1 MQKGLIH
8 AVKEVFPGV
17 HHRFCVWHLW
27 KNFNKQWK
35 DLQLRGLLWECAR
48 CTSQDGFL
56 ESIKKIERVN
66 KEAWEYLNKWPRDS
80 WSRAFFSNAPKI
92 DNICNNACEVF
103 NSRIKEARA
112 KPIITLLEEV
122 RLYAMRSIARNK
134 VKLNSNTGILPPIQR
149 SRLEKIRKES
159 KSWVPMW
166 SGDSEYE
173 KFEVHGWP
181 TNMVVDLGKRLCT
194 CGFWQLSG
202 MPCVHACAA
211 LARVGRRPEEFCHQW
226 LTMEAY
232 NNTYAFHINPI
243 PGQALWEKS
252 PHNRPQ
258 APKFKKKPG
267 PLTKKRRKDAD
278 EEPSGGKKERKKMK
292 RIYQK
297 GHCRYCGESGHTKRN
312 CGKRAADE
320 VAAAAAKAAAA
331 EAAAVQP
338 PAANGG
344 EASVVPEAPTEIQ
357 LEASQPPLSQTD
369 DSQEVL
375 PPLVRPPKLPPKR
388 KSSKQEK
395 ATPGSSFQAATTPP
409 AATPPATTQPT
420 TLPPAHP
427 MQGASQGTV
436 TRLFNFMKFVP
447 NSGFRPPRNK
457 K

>member
-1 MQKGLIH
+1 MTKPIR
-8 AVKEVFPGV
+8 V
-17 HHRFCVWHLW
+17 
-27 KNFNKQWK
+27 
-35 DLQLRGLLWECAR
+35 LWECAR

-80 WSRAFFSNAPKI
+80 WSRAFFNSAPKI

-134 VKLNSNTGILPPIQR
+134 VKLNSNTG
-149 SRLEKIRKES
+149 
-159 KSWVPMW
+159 
-166 SGDSEYE
+166 
-173 KFEVHGWP
+173 
-181 TNMVVDLGKRLCT
+181 
-194 CGFWQLSG
+194 

-211 LARVGRRPEEFCHQW
+211 LARVGRRPDEFCHQW

-243 PGQALWEKS
+243 PGQAVWEKS

-278 EEPSGGKKERKKMK
+278 EEPSGGKKQKKKMK
-292 RIYQK
+292 RIYHK
-297 GHCRYCGESGHTKRN
+297 GHCRYCGESGHMKRN
-312 CGKRAADE
+312 YGKRTADDV
-320 VAAAAAKAAAA
+320 VAAATKATAAAKVAAT
-331 EAAAVQP
+331 EAAAIQS

-344 EASVVPEAPTEIQ
+344 EATIIPE
-357 LEASQPPLSQTD
+357 PPLKFNLKPINHHCHKPMTLKRFTKLYHIQSYYVH
-369 DSQEVL
+369 VL
-375 PPLVRPPKLPPKR
+375 PPPVRPPKLPPKR

-395 ATPGSSFQAATTPP
+395 ATPGSNFQAGTTAP
-409 AATPPATTQPT
+409 AATPPATSQPT
-420 TLPPAHP
+420 TLPPSHP

-447 NSGFRPPRNK
+447 SPGFRPPRNK